1 MNQQSDQQLLGQ
13 YVRMRSQP
21 AFSVLTAR
29 YANLVYSICLRE
41 LHSATLAEDAA
52 QSVFLLLAQRA
63 GSLQNTNALAGW
75 LFTTARLVAQNLRR
89 EEQRRR
95 QREEKA
101 MQDWTSGAGSPAI
114 SNAISE
120 DPAAAY
126 DYDAAWGELEPH
138 LHDALARLKPE
149 ERTLVLLRFGEER
162 TLAQSGVVLG
172 ISENTARMR
181 VNRALEKLRRHL
193 SSAGVALSL
202 AALTTL
208 LAQKAAPAA
217 PAALMQNLTGL
228 HPVASGAAAG
238 AGAASGASGI
248 TSYAKGVLTAMA
260 ASSTKILAGAGLA
273 TVLALTGWQGARV
286 YTVRHV
292 AWSKS
297 EMFRL
302 EMLLLDSTIA
312 ASKPRAT
319 TPEELAQV
327 RNLLPYLDA
336 EHRSMLIG
344 ILGSTTKYH
353 PNADIVR
360 ATLLEYT
367 HDPAAEVRNSAAGD
381 VAVCSRG
388 NTGVLERLQQMRDD
402 PSDLVRRNWPGYIRL
417 YTGQDVP
424 DW

>member
-1 MNQQSDQQLLGQ
+1 MSQQSDQQLLRQ
-13 YVRMRSQP
+13 YVRTRSQP

-29 YANLVYSICLRE
+29 YANLVYSICVRE
-41 LHSATLAEDAA
+41 LHSVPLAEDAA

-63 GSLQNTNALAGW
+63 GGLQNTNALAGW

-89 EEQRRR
+89 EEQRRQR
-95 QREEKA
+95 REEQA
-101 MQDWTSGAGSPAI
+101 MQDWTSGAGSLAI
-114 SNAISE
+114 SNTISK

-126 DYDAAWGELEPH
+126 DYDAAWGELEPR
-138 LHDALARLKPE
+138 LHDALARLKPL

-217 PAALMQNLTGL
+217 PAAYVQNLIRI
-228 HPVASGAAAG
+228 HPVANGAAAG
-238 AGAASGASGI
+238 AGGVSATSGLSAC
-248 TSYAKGVLTAMA
+248 AKGALTAMA
-260 ASSTKILAGAGLA
+260 ASSTKIFAGAGLA
-273 TVLALTGWQGARV
+273 LVLALTGWQGARI

-292 AWSKS
+292 ACSKS

-302 EMLLLDSTIA
+302 EMLLADCAGRQDGRDL
-312 ASKPRAT
+312 K
-319 TPEELAQV
+319 PEELAQV
-327 RNLLPYLDA
+327 RNLLPQLDA

-344 ILGSTTKYH
+344 MIGASTLH
-353 PNADIVR
+353 HANGPIVR
-360 ATLLEYT
+360 VTLLEYT
-367 HDPAAEVRNSAAGD
+367 HDASGDVRNSAASA
-381 VAVCSRG
+381 VAVSSRG
-388 NTGVLERLQQMRDD
+388 NTGVLQRLQQMRND

-424 DW
+424 NW